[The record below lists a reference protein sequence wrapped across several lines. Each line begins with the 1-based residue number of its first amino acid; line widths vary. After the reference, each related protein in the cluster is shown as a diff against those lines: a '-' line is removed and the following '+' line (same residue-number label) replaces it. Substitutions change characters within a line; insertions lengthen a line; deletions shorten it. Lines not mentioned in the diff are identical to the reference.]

1 MYCAGNDKL
10 WLIQARASVR
20 HEGRRGAMKRLLL
33 TALMAAPLCFG
44 QGAVPINA
52 PGGGPGVPGSGWAAN
67 GAPKELPSNQESGV
81 ETDRFIGYP
90 SNSFTKVLNG
100 GLMTQSMLRN
110 GDPYHP
116 GPSGNVLEYRDDLAV
131 ATLEPHFETGTMESP
146 EIYFYY
152 VYAGVGHFDS
162 GPGTKSYDV
171 HQGVGI
177 LIAPG
182 AKQHFVNT
190 GDKQISMIMLTWKGN
205 DGMTVKQPVKVVDT
219 TMEQLGENRAHWVM
233 TGKHMFDNADGVN
246 ITMSAIYIPSGT
258 YSGPHAH
265 VSGVEE
271 IWVKTGSDLG
281 YAILGS
287 EIRKIDGPGAFL
299 APPNGKTTHSSM
311 NLNADHPAVWLY
323 LSRRAPQ
330 PASPATSTTTV
341 QTGGPR

>member
-1 MYCAGNDKL
+1 M
-10 WLIQARASVR
+10 Q
-20 HEGRRGAMKRLLL
+20 RLLFIAFL
-33 TALMAAPLCFG
+33 GVPLCFG
-44 QGAVPINA
+44 QGAIPQNA
-52 PGGGPGVPGSGWAAN
+52 PGGGRGAPGSGWAAN

-90 SNSFTKVLNG
+90 GNSFTKVFNG

-116 GPSGNVLEYRDDLAV
+116 GPLGNVLEYRDDLSV
-131 ATLEPHFETGTMESP
+131 ATLQAHFETGAMASP
-146 EIYFYY
+146 EICFYY
-152 VYAGVGHFDS
+152 VYAGTGRVDS

-177 LIAPG
+177 LLAPG

-190 GDKQISMIMLTWKGN
+190 GDKPMSMIMLTWKGN
-205 DGMTVKQPVKVVDT
+205 DGMTVKAPIKVVDT
-219 TMEQLGENRAHWVM
+219 DTEQLGENRAHWIM
-233 TGKHMFDNADGVN
+233 TAKHLFDNTDGIN
-246 ITMSAIYIPSGT
+246 MTMGEVYIPAGT

-265 VSGVEE
+265 IPGVEE
-271 IWVKTGSDLG
+271 IWVKTGSDVG

-311 NLNADHPAVWLY
+311 NLNTDHPAVWLY

-330 PASPATSTTTV
+330 DAAPAAPAPTA
-341 QTGGPR
+341 R